1 MRALI
6 FGGRGML
13 GRAVAE
19 EAGRRGWPV
28 AAPGHAEADVSEAG
42 VVGARVRDFAPQ
54 VVFNCA
60 AFTKVDDCETKR
72 EHAFAVNGDAVGT
85 IAAAAREAGAAL
97 VHVSSDYV
105 FDGAASEPY
114 PEDHATA
121 PLSVYGAS
129 KLRGEERALEYDGSL
144 VVRASWLFG
153 PGGPNFVLTMLR
165 LIDQGKVPL
174 RVVDDQVGCPTY
186 TPFLA
191 AALCDLAEKGAR
203 GLVHYRN
210 REPVSWCGF
219 AREIATGWDPA
230 VEVQPI
236 TTAEYPRPARRPAY
250 SVLAVDR
257 CEALLGRRV
266 ESWSDGLSAYIAGLR
281 SGRPERFDRN

>member
-1 MRALI
+1 CCRAARSRTRSCSRSARSATSRCASTARSSAATPASPAPTSSLRPTGSCWGITARSASSDGSMRALI

-19 EAGRRGWPV
+19 EAGRRGWP
-28 AAPGHAEADVSEAG
+28 ALALGHAEADVTDAAAVSAC
-42 VVGARVRDFAPQ
+42 VREHAPQ

-60 AFTKVDDCETKR
+60 AFTAVDACEERR

-174 RVVDDQVGCPTY
+174 RVV
-186 TPFLA
+186 
-191 AALCDLAEKGAR
+191 
-203 GLVHYRN
+203 
-210 REPVSWCGF
+210 
-219 AREIATGWDPA
+219 
-230 VEVQPI
+230 
-236 TTAEYPRPARRPAY
+236 
-250 SVLAVDR
+250 
-257 CEALLGRRV
+257 
-266 ESWSDGLSAYIAGLR
+266 
-281 SGRPERFDRN
+281 